1 MTLAANAV
9 SLRFGH
15 EPVLNDVSLDVVPG
29 TVTALIGP
37 NGAGKSSLL
46 RVLSG
51 ETRPTAGEVRLNGT
65 SLTRLSASQQA
76 RQRSV
81 MAQSA
86 DVVFDYTVEEI
97 LRMGWVQGSWE
108 RLAASLGDL
117 VQACGIRHLF
127 ARRLRTLS
135 GGEQQRVQFARTL
148 LQVWATEDDSGP
160 RYVLLDEPTSNQD
173 LAHELLTLRLARRA
187 AQRWIGVLVVL
198 HDLNLAAR
206 FADRATLLDHGSVV
220 ASGGVATV
228 FQDALL
234 TCTYGTRIRVQ
245 RHETLERL
253 VVHT

>member
-1 MTLAANAV
+1 MTLAAHAV
-9 SLRFGH
+9 NLRFGRV
-15 EPVLNDVSLDVVPG
+15 PVLNQVSLDVVPG

-46 RVLSG
+46 CVLSG

-76 RQRSV
+76 RRRSV
-81 MAQSA
+81 MAQST

-97 LRMGWVQGSWE
+97 LRMGWVQGSRE

-127 ARRLRTLS
+127 ARRFRTLS
-135 GGEQQRVQFARTL
+135 GGEQQRVQFARAL
-148 LQVWATEDDSGP
+148 LQVWATEGDSEP
-160 RYVLLDEPTSNQD
+160 RYALLDEPTSSQD

-187 AQRWIGVLVVL
+187 AQRRVGVLVVL

-206 FADRATLLDHGSVV
+206 FADRAMLLDNGSVV
-220 ASGGVATV
+220 ASGDVASV

-234 TCTYGTRIRVQ
+234 TRTYGTRIRVQ
-245 RHETLERL
+245 RHEALERL

>member
-15 EPVLNDVSLDVVPG
+15 EPVLKDVSLDVVPG

-65 SLTRLSASQQA
+65 SLTRLSASRQA

-97 LRMGWVQGSWE
+97 LRMGWVQGSRE

-127 ARRLRTLS
+127 ARRFRTLS
-135 GGEQQRVQFARTL
+135 GGEQQRVQFARAL

-160 RYVLLDEPTSNQD
+160 RYMLLDEPTSSQD

-206 FADRATLLDHGSVV
+206 FADRATLLDNGSVV

-228 FQDALL
+228 FRDALL
-234 TCTYGTRIRVQ
+234 TRTYGTRIRVQ